1 MCDKNTAIQ
10 IMNEVVERAKAMPW
24 GDSFVDAY
32 LFGSYAR
39 GDYDDESDIDIFL
52 AFEKS
57 EEEISHI
64 NDAIIHIDSDVS
76 LEHDITV
83 STVVRS
89 ANYFKKYAN
98 ASPLFMN
105 ILSEGIRYAVH
116 Q

>member
-10 IMNEVVERAKAMPW
+10 IMNEVVARAKAMPW

-52 AFEKS
+52 TFEKS
-57 EEEISHI
+57 EEEIRKI
-64 NDAIIHIDSDVS
+64 DNDFAHIDSDVS

-83 STVVRS
+83 STIVRT
-89 ANYFKKYAN
+89 ADFFRKYAN
-98 ASPLFMN
+98 ISPLIIN
-105 ILSEGIRYAVH
+105 VLSEGIKYEE

>member
-52 AFEKS
+52 TFEES
-57 EEEISHI
+57 EEKIRII
-64 NDAIIHIDSDVS
+64 NNAIVCIDSDVS
-76 LEHDITV
+76 LEHNITV
-83 STVVRS
+83 SSVVRS
-89 ANYFKKYAN
+89 VDFFRNYAN
-98 ASPLFMN
+98 ISPLLIN
-105 ILSEGIRYAVH
+105 ILSEGIKYGK
-116 Q
+116 

>member
-57 EEEISHI
+57 EEEISRI

-83 STVVRS
+83 STIVRTADFFS
-89 ANYFKKYAN
+89 Q
-98 ASPLFMN
+98 
-105 ILSEGIRYAVH
+105 VC
-116 Q
+116 

>member
-52 AFEKS
+52 TFEES
-57 EEEISHI
+57 EEKIRII
-64 NDAIIHIDSDVS
+64 NNAIVCIDSDVS

-83 STVVRS
+83 STVVRT
-89 ANYFKKYAN
+89 ADFFRKYAN
-98 ASPLFMN
+98 VSPLLLN
-105 ILSEGIRYAVH
+105 VLSEGISYAS